1 MASFIVK
8 LVPDEI
14 NIGTESY
21 LDTSV
26 SSGLSKQRTV
36 NVTNTVNSGG
46 VSVMH
51 VAVADG
57 GTFNDTP
64 ETLLSVPGIIED

>member
-1 MASFIVK
+1 MASFQVK

-36 NVTNTVNSGG
+36 NVINTVTSGG

-57 GTFNDTP
+57 AFFDDTP
-64 ETLLSVPGIIED
+64 ETLSSVPGIIVD

>member
-1 MASFIVK
+1 MASFQVK

-26 SSGLSKQRTV
+26 SNGLSKQRTV
-36 NVTNTVNSGG
+36 NVTNTVNDGG

-57 GTFNDTP
+57 EFFDDTA
-64 ETLLSVPGIIED
+64 ETLSSVPGIIND

>member
-1 MASFIVK
+1 MAGFIVK

-57 GTFNDTP
+57 VFFNDTP
-64 ETLLSVPGIIED
+64 ETLLNVAGIIED

>member
-1 MASFIVK
+1 MASFQVK

-26 SSGLSKQRTV
+26 SNGLSKQRTV
-36 NVTNTVNSGG
+36 NVTYTVNSSG

-57 GTFNDTP
+57 EFFDDSA
-64 ETLLSVPGIIED
+64 ETLSSVPGIIED

>member
-1 MASFIVK
+1 MASFQVK

-14 NIGTESY
+14 NIGSEGY

-26 SSGLSKQRTV
+26 SNGLSKQRTF
-36 NVTNTVNSGG
+36 NVVNTVNSGG

-51 VAVADG
+51 VALNDG
-57 GTFNDTP
+57 MYFNDTP
-64 ETLLSVPGIIED
+64 ETLLNVPGIVVD

>member
-1 MASFIVK
+1 MASFQVK

-57 GTFNDTP
+57 MYFNDTP
-64 ETLLSVPGIIED
+64 ETLSSVPGIILD

>member
-57 GTFNDTP
+57 GIFNDTE
-64 ETLLSVPGIIED
+64 ETLSSVPGIIVD

>member
-1 MASFIVK
+1 MAGFIVK

-57 GTFNDTP
+57 GFFNDSP
-64 ETLLSVPGIIED
+64 ETLLNVAGIIED

>member
-57 GTFNDTP
+57 GLFNDTP
-64 ETLLSVPGIIED
+64 ETLSNVPGIILD

>member
-57 GTFNDTP
+57 AGFDDTA
-64 ETLLSVPGIIED
+64 ETLSSVPGIIVD

>member
-1 MASFIVK
+1 MAGFIVK

-36 NVTNTVNSGG
+36 NVTNTVDSNG

-57 GTFNDTP
+57 AGFDDTA
-64 ETLLSVPGIIED
+64 ETLLSVPGIIND

>member
-1 MASFIVK
+1 MAAFQVK

-57 GTFNDTP
+57 EIFNDTP

>member
-1 MASFIVK
+1 MASFQVK

-21 LDTSV
+21 LDTSI
-26 SSGLSKQRTV
+26 SNGLSKQRTV
-36 NVTNTVNSGG
+36 NVTHTVNSGG

-57 GTFNDTP
+57 GSFTDTP
-64 ETLLSVPGIIED
+64 ETLLNVPGIL

>member
-57 GTFNDTP
+57 GSFSDTP
-64 ETLLSVPGIIED
+64 ETLLNVAGIIED

>member
-57 GTFNDTP
+57 GLFNDTP
-64 ETLLSVPGIIED
+64 ETLSSVPGIIED